1 MAADIFYKIEQKDF
15 VMTRLNLKI
24 SALLLVLLY
33 VGNSQASLISY
44 DLLAPDTSTNINY
57 TNNFSNAFNSSQ
69 DGFQIYQQGAG
80 LDIPL
85 SLLDQSTV
93 VTFDNLGIVK
103 SANNNPFFGI
113 VDTVNSDNPTN
124 DAIASWEIN
133 IANLSAI
140 TFLTDMA
147 AMGDFEASDRF
158 EWRYSIDNNPFIS
171 MFKGLT
177 DESSLQEYNLEVGN
191 SITLSDPMTVNSTQL
206 NNEFS
211 TFTSSILATGSLL
224 TLELNAKTNGGG
236 EVIAFQNVA
245 IQAQNMA
252 ISVSEPKTIVIFI
265 LALLFIVAKKFS
277 LAQLQPLRA

>member
-1 MAADIFYKIEQKDF
+1 
-15 VMTRLNLKI
+15 MTRLNLKI
-24 SALLLVLLY
+24 SALLLVLLH
-33 VGNSQASLISY
+33 VGNSHASLISY

-80 LDIPL
+80 LNIPI

-177 DESSLQEYNLEVGN
+177 DESSLQEYNLEAGN

-245 IQAQNMA
+245 IQAQTMA
-252 ISVSEPKTIVIFI
+252 VSVSEPKTIVIFI